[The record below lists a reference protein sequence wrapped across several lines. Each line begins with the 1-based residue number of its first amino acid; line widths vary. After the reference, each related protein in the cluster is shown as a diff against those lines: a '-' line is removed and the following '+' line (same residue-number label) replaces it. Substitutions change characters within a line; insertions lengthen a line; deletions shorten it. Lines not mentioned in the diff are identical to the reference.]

1 MLTASFT
8 GWTGATLPL
17 SYEVRSGT
25 TVLFPAGSN
34 ATPSFVLAQGTYVLK
49 GRVYDGAGNF
59 TDRLTTITGVEIT
72 RDLRHAT
79 VFVSVMGDEAERKL
93 TLEGLTSAG
102 HMMRGEVTRALRL
115 RVAPELVFKYDD
127 SLQRGARIEMLL
139 AEIREQGGL
148 GPVDP
153 EPTTP
158 PGAPGAAPA
167 DEDADGDER
176 A

>member
-1 MLTASFT
+1 M
-8 GWTGATLPL
+8 PPDHR
-17 SYEVRSGT
+17 RSER
-25 TVLFPAGSN
+25 VAEAIREELANALAAGFKDPRIS
-34 ATPSFVLAQGTYVLK
+34 
-49 GRVYDGAGNF
+49 
-59 TDRLTTITGVEIT
+59 RLTTITGVEIT

-79 VFVSVMGDEAERKL
+79 VFVSVMGDDAERKL

-102 HMMRGEVTRALRL
+102 HMMRGQVTRALRL
-115 RVAPELVFKYDD
+115 RVAPELAFKYDD
-127 SLQRGARIEMLL
+127 SLQRGARIELLL

-153 EPTTP
+153 APTAP
-158 PGAPGAAPA
+158 PEAHGAAAA

>member
-1 MLTASFT
+1 MPPDHRRSERVAE
-8 GWTGATLPL
+8 AIRE
-17 SYEVRSGT
+17 EVANA
-25 TVLFPAGSN
+25 LAAGVFKDPRIS
-34 ATPSFVLAQGTYVLK
+34 
-49 GRVYDGAGNF
+49 
-59 TDRLTTITGVEIT
+59 RLTTITGCEIT

-79 VFVSVMGDEAERKL
+79 VFVSVMGDDAERKT

-102 HMMRGEVTRALRL
+102 YMLRGQVGRALRL
-115 RVAPELVFKYDD
+115 RVAPELAFKYDD

-148 GPVDP
+148 GPA
-153 EPTTP
+153 EPAPAMP
-158 PGAPGAAPA
+158 PAAHADADRDA